1 MPSTDDTFRLLSG
14 EITMK
19 QPFHRRPVAWAAA
32 LAALQISA
40 VHAQTSAPAAPAPA
54 PAPAAAANDGL
65 QLERIV
71 ITGTAVAR
79 SKMQQSVSVSTLGS
93 EQLERSG
100 ASSAAELLRSV
111 PGVRSESSGG
121 EGNANITVRGVPI
134 SAGGSRYVQLQ
145 EDGLPVLLIGD
156 VSFAT
161 ADQFVRADYFT
172 ESVDVIRGG
181 SASTLATNSP
191 GGIINFI
198 SKTGKAG
205 GGSIGYSL
213 GVDHR
218 QQRLDFEYGA
228 NLGNKL
234 YAQVGGF
241 HRIGEG
247 TRNTDV
253 TAENGGQV
261 RFSLTKEFDGGY
273 VRATVKSL
281 NDRTPTY
288 LPVPV
293 RLTGNTISE
302 LPNVDPRTAF
312 FINSNF
318 PADTTVGRDGSRVT
332 SNPADGLKVRVNS
345 FGLEAQLKF
354 AGDLTVTNRFRTTD
368 ISGRFIGLF
377 PAGSAPIDAA
387 NGTNRYTGTASV
399 FSAHIFNTSL
409 DDMGNTFNDLR
420 LQKVLKL
427 AGNDRLTLTGG
438 LFSGTQNVGQTW
450 YWNRY
455 NVELNGDGARLRDNA
470 GNITLN
476 PVGDAT
482 TTWGGCCFR
491 NIDVKLTAA
500 APYAGLTWDSGPL
513 SVDASV
519 RLDKQRASGSQIFG
533 DAAGWNA
540 ARRNKVSYTTDNTSY
555 SIGGNY
561 QLNKDMALFARISE
575 GSSWASPDRIIWNTS
590 VADGS
595 TPYPVNETRQF
606 EAGLK
611 MRQGALS
618 TFLTLFVAKT
628 KEDGGFEVTSR
639 RYLKDTYDARGLEAE
654 FSWRAGDF
662 KVAGGATVTSAKI
675 AATGKKPRRQA
686 DFVYQ
691 LAPSYTLGKLE
702 LGATVIGTTKSYADN
717 DNAVVLPG
725 YTVINLFAA
734 YEVAPNLQLQL
745 GVNNLA
751 NTIGYTEAEGQGNL
765 TNNPLYVARSING
778 RSVKA
783 GLRYSF

>member
-1 MPSTDDTFRLLSG
+1 MKTFL
-14 EITMK
+14 I
-19 QPFHRRPVAWAAA
+19 RRPVAWAAA
-32 LAALQISA
+32 MAALQLGT
-40 VHAQTSAPAAPAPA
+40 VHAQTAA
-54 PAPAAAANDGL
+54 PAPAAAPAAAADKAAAEKDGL

-79 SKMQQSVSVSTLGS
+79 TKMQQSVSVSTLGG

-100 ASSAAELLRSV
+100 AASAAELLRTV

-145 EDGLPVLLIGD
+145 EDGLPVILVGD
-156 VSFAT
+156 ISFAT
-161 ADQFVRADYFT
+161 ADQFLRADYFT
-172 ESVDVIRGG
+172 DSVDVIRGG

-205 GGSIGYSL
+205 GGSIGYTL

-228 NLGNKL
+228 NLGSKL

-253 TAENGGQV
+253 TTENGGQV

-293 RLTGNTISE
+293 RLTGSTISE

-318 PADTTVGRDGSRVT
+318 PADTTVAADGTRVT
-332 SNPADGLKVRVNS
+332 SNPADGLKVKNTS
-345 FGLEAQLKF
+345 FGLEAQFKLD
-354 AGDLTVTNRFRTTD
+354 GDLTITNRFRVSD

-377 PAGSAPIDAA
+377 PAGSAPTDAS
-387 NGTNRYTGTASV
+387 NGTNRYTGTTPV

-420 LQKVLKL
+420 LQKVMKL

-455 NVELNGDGARLRDNA
+455 NVELSGNGAKLLNNA
-470 GNITLN
+470 GAVTLN

-482 TTWGGCCFR
+482 TTWGGCCYR
-491 NIDVKLTAA
+491 NIDVKLTAT

-519 RLDKQRASGSQIFG
+519 RVDKQRASGSQIFG
-533 DAAGWNA
+533 GTAGWDA
-540 ARRNKVSYTTDNTSY
+540 TRRNKVSYSTDNTAY
-555 SIGGNY
+555 SVGGNY
-561 QLNKDMALFARISE
+561 QLNKDMAVFARISE
-575 GSSWASPDRIIWNTS
+575 GGSWASPDRIIWNTS
-590 VADGS
+590 VADGT
-595 TPYPVNETRQF
+595 TPYPMNETRQI

-611 MRQGALS
+611 MRQGTLS
-618 TFLTLFVAKT
+618 TFLTLFSAKT

-639 RYLKDTYDARGLEAE
+639 RYLKDTYDAKGLEAE

-662 KVAGGATVTSAKI
+662 KLAGGATLTKAEI

-686 DFVYQ
+686 DVVFQ
-691 LAPSYTLGKLE
+691 LAPSYTLGGLE

-717 DNAVVLPG
+717 DNVVVLPG
-725 YTVINLFAA
+725 YTVVNLFAA
-734 YEVAPNLQLQL
+734 YELARGLQLQL
-745 GVNNLA
+745 GVNNLF

-765 TNNPLYVARSING
+765 SNNPLYVARSING